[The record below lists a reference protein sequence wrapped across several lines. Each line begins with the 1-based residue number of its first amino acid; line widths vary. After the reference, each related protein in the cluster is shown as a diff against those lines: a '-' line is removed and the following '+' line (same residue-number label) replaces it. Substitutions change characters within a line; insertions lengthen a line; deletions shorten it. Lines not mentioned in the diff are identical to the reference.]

1 VELRALLQKVKK
13 KAQTSR
19 ECGSALSGNANSQW
33 NGNK

>member
-19 ECGSALSGNANSQW
+19 ECGSTLSGNTFA
-33 NGNK
+33 